1 MRYTVWNKQDKIKGL
16 DAQYFIDN
24 LKIQDS
30 DGVFLVY
37 KNDNLQAI
45 EIDRII
51 KGVYNLDENLTTE
64 EVAQEYIRIKNDG
77 NQTSE
82 KDQNVLDEYS
92 KKINLLNTQNANLL
106 LANAKKEIEINTL
119 NKNLA
124 NVTLE
129 VAKIKGGM

>member
-1 MRYTVWNKQDKIKGL
+1 MHYTVWNKQDNIKGL

-37 KNDNLQAI
+37 KNGNLQAI